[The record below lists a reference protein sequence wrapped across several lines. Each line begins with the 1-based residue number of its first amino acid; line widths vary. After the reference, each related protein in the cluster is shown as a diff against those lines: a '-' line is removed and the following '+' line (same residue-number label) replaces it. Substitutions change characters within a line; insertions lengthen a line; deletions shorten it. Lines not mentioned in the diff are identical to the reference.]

1 MGEATFHTARL
12 VLRPAR
18 LSDLSDLNVV
28 MSDDETMRYWSQEAH
43 SDLAETEAFLAR
55 MMARNH
61 LGQDF
66 VMELDGRA
74 VGKAG
79 AYALPEVGF
88 ILRRDL
94 WGQGLAREAMMCLI
108 PHIFATT
115 DVPALTADVDPRN
128 LGSLRVLD
136 RLGFRETGRAE
147 RTFFLYGEW
156 ANSIYLAL
164 SRPKAGISGNLNGN

>member
-1 MGEATFHTARL
+1 MEETTLRTARL
-12 VLRPAR
+12 LLRPAR

-28 MSDDETMRYWSQEAH
+28 MSDHQTMRYWSQEAH
-43 SDLAETEAFLAR
+43 RDLAETEAFLAR

-66 VMELDGRA
+66 VMELEGRA
-74 VGKAG
+74 VGKVG

-94 WGQGLAREAMMCLI
+94 WGKGLSTEAMICLI
-108 PHIFATT
+108 PHLFATT
-115 DVPALTADVDPRN
+115 DVLALTADVDPRN
-128 LGSLRVLD
+128 LGSLRVLE

-156 ANSIYLAL
+156 ADSIYLAL
-164 SRPKAGISGNLNGN
+164 PRPEAGISGDLNGN